1 MKKFCRNYLANNLF
15 FWAFATAALLL
26 LVAGFFA
33 PPVGYID
40 NSVLIAAGEINGSLA
55 IGSVIKAIDAGG
67 TASIKH
73 NNTEVTIKNDSDDE

>member
-1 MKKFCRNYLANNLF
+1 MKRFYRNYLANNLF
-15 FWAFATAALLL
+15 FLIFATAALLL
-26 LVAGFFA
+26 LTAGFIV
-33 PPVGYID
+33 PPTGHID

-73 NNTEVTIKNDSDDE
+73 NNTEVTISNDGDDK